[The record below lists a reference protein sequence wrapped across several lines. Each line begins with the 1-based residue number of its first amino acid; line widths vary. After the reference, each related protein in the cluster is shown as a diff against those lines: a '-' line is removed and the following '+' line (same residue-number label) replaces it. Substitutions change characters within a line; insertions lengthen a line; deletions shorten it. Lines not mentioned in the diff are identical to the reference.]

1 MRKLLMLGVCAFMS
15 FAAFSQVEDEDGPA
29 KPPTANGQ
37 TVYGELLGNAGLFS
51 VNYDFR
57 FTKKNKGIGMRVGGG
72 FIGGS
77 GGGILL
83 LPVGINY
90 LSGRASNYFEAG
102 LGYTFVTS
110 TEFDLFDSEGSGGLL
125 VPNIGYRYQPRK
137 KGFMGRIGLS
147 PLIYPAGGE
156 WIMWGYLAA
165 GYRF

>member
-83 LPVGINY
+83 LPVGILAVMNY
-90 LSGRASNYFEAG
+90 YNKGQIDLRVVGIMAI
-102 LGYTFVTS
+102 TFVIGGWLGSKWALALPEKTVKRI
-110 TEFDLFDSEGSGGLL
+110 FAVVLFYTAFRMMGWDSLL
-125 VPNIGYRYQPRK
+125 IK
-137 KGFMGRIGLS
+137 WMKS
-147 PLIYPAGGE
+147 
-156 WIMWGYLAA
+156 W
-165 GYRF
+165 